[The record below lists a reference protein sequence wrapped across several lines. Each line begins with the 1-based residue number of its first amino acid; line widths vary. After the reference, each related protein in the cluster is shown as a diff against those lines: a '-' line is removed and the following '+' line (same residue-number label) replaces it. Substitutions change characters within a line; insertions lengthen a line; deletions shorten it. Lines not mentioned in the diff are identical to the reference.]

1 MQSLKIHNEATIIS
15 KEIVSRECLLGKK
28 IKIPTE
34 DDLKAQGLKDF

>member
-1 MQSLKIHNEATIIS
+1 MRSLKILKEATIIS

-34 DDLKAQGLKDF
+34 DDPKAQDLKDF